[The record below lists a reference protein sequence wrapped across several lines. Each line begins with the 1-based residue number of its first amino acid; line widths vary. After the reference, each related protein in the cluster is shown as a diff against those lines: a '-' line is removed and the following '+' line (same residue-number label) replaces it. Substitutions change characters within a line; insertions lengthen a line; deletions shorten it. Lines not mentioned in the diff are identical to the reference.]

1 VTPPDPRR
9 WRTLPVI
16 LTATFMALFDFFVVN
31 VAAPSLQK
39 DLHAGDSML
48 ELIVGGYAFCYA
60 SGLVTGGRLG
70 DLVGYRRMFI
80 IGMTGFT
87 LASVLCG
94 LAQSPGQLVAARM
107 LQGFTAAAMVPQ
119 VLALITSIFPPEER
133 PRAVSWFGVAIGTGG
148 VAGQILGGLLL
159 DLNLFG
165 WGWRPIFL
173 VNLPVGIVAVTL
185 AARLLPGHRGTQ
197 QPRLDPIGAAGLSAA
212 LGLALVPLVLGRT
225 LHWPLWT
232 WISMAAALPALALVL
247 WWQRVLRRRGG
258 QPLIDLTLFRSRVF
272 SAGLVI
278 NFAYMAFFAGILLG
292 ATLFLQAGLHLSPLE
307 SGLTF
312 GPMAVVNA
320 IASVSATRFIA
331 RWGGPAVI
339 AAGSLIN
346 AAALV
351 VLLVELAAG
360 GTSIGAPGLI
370 PPLFLMG
377 LGSGLAFPSLVG
389 AVVAGVQVH
398 QAGGAAGVLTTT
410 QQFASAT
417 GIAVIGSA
425 FFSIL
430 GSRPDHTD
438 FIHALEVVSGASL
451 LLITVAIALTVLLR
465 PRTATESARNSVEV
479 PEPVS

>member
-1 VTPPDPRR
+1 MTPSDPRR
-9 WRTLPVI
+9 WRVLPVI

-39 DLHAGDSML
+39 DLNASDATL

-70 DLVGYRRMFI
+70 DLLGYRRMFI
-80 IGMTGFT
+80 IGMSGFT

-94 LAQSPGQLVAARM
+94 VAQSPGELVAARM
-107 LQGFTAAAMVPQ
+107 LQGLTAAAMVPQ
-119 VLALITSIFPPEER
+119 VLALVTSMFPPEER

-185 AARLLPGHRGTQ
+185 AARLLPGHKGTL
-197 QPRLDPIGAAGLSAA
+197 PPKLDPIGAVGLSASLA
-212 LGLALVPLVLGRT
+212 LALVPLVLGRT
-225 LHWPLWT
+225 LGWPLWT

-247 WWQRVLRRRGG
+247 LWQRALARRGG
-258 QPLIDLTLFRSRVF
+258 QPLIDLSLFGNRVF

-278 NFAYMAFFAGILLG
+278 NFTYMAFFASLLLG

-312 GPMAVVNA
+312 GPMAIVNA

-346 AAALV
+346 VVALGI
-351 VLLVELAAG
+351 LFAEMALDGSEL
-360 GTSIGAPGLI
+360 GAPALI
-370 PPLFLMG
+370 PPLFIMG

-389 AVVAGVQVH
+389 AVVSGVQVR

-410 QQFASAT
+410 QQFASAA
-417 GIAVIGSA
+417 GVAVIGTA
-425 FFSIL
+425 FFSTL
-430 GSRPDHTD
+430 GTHPQRSD
-438 FIHALEVVSGASL
+438 FVHALEVVTAACLVLIALAS
-451 LLITVAIALTVLLR
+451 ALTVLLR
-465 PRTATESARNSVEV
+465 PRTGINDARNSVEV